1 MINLL
6 ALQIIHSRLARYLQA
21 KSDIF
26 SLFSLFLRFWLLTQN
41 TPNQEICQMR
51 HWCGVFMTVTASQV
65 ETIAAIPIL
74 FGFQF
79 YSGENGMFINKC
91 QVFICLSRNAFYF
104 QQISL
109 SGRRIP
115 GVVFHLQILHPQGT
129 PEFRHPCDRHVVCCA
144 SE

>member
-26 SLFSLFLRFWLLTQN
+26 SLFSLFLLFWLLTQN
-41 TPNQEICQMR
+41 TPNQEICWIR
-51 HWCGVFMTVTASQV
+51 HWCDVFMTVTASQV

-79 YSGENGMFINKC
+79 YSGKNGMFINKC
-91 QVFICLSRNAFYF
+91 QIFICLSRNAFYF

-115 GVVFHLQILHPQGT
+115 GVVFHLPILHPQGT
-129 PEFRHPCDRHVVCCA
+129 PELRHPCDRHVVYCA